1 VSETVPPGGRPGY
14 PAPKWTFGVAVVYGG
29 GCRGRSSE
37 TYPCAPGPGP
47 FWDRTL
53 GEWVDAANLV
63 AGHQLRTLDG
73 DVLAAGEPVLVH
85 NCDPEIQDLGSM
97 TGSGQTNLWDMS
109 SNDRGLAFER
119 EMGMSNLPDGFKTFD
134 HLESDSGIAISVKS
148 VDTRKLSTKTNT
160 GFSMS
165 FCTPIL

>member
-1 VSETVPPGGRPGY
+1 
-14 PAPKWTFGVAVVYGG
+14 
-29 GCRGRSSE
+29 
-37 TYPCAPGPGP
+37 
-47 FWDRTL
+47 
-53 GEWVDAANLV
+53 
-63 AGHQLRTLDG
+63 
-73 DVLAAGEPVLVH
+73 
-85 NCDPEIQDLGSM
+85 M